1 MLPAR
6 VIVVPTGPAFGE
18 IARVSGVTVNAAE
31 ARKVELDATSTK
43 YPPPITCGTVIVVP
57 PGMAPPAVVSTD
69 FETPVILQEKVFVAK
84 QRT

>member
-31 ARKVELDATSTK
+31 ARKVEPKAISTK
-43 YPPPITCGTVIVVP
+43 YPPGATCGTGSTLDI
-57 PGMAPPAVVSTD
+57 APPT
-69 FETPVILQEKVFVAK
+69 FEVTEKNAPEMLQEKVTVAK
-84 QRT
+84 QSV